1 MSTSLTIE
9 LDIANAL
16 PQANAADSA
25 RIVALWR
32 EIGSHFRNRGFSAQA
47 HPGGRVKRY
56 NLNLDASAL
65 LQTMEDALQQA
76 GSFDRR
82 RADHIGDRNA
92 RVAGN
97 LLLGIADRTGEL
109 REREVYEVANLFLQ
123 QLVLA
128 ANLVLPGSFQILAA
142 GYVGPGS
149 HLVEAGVA
157 DSVIFAAARRVL
169 DEHWPG
175 LSAPG
180 FGQVW
185 DWLEAQELG
194 HTHTAIKSINKVLLT
209 QLKVAEQR
217 HEYSART
224 VLLVLFQLEQLLDCH
239 ARNDVALLR
248 KRLRML
254 LGELPPAV
262 DCLKDLISVRAE
274 LLQGYQPVMRPPLLA
289 HDMREELENQLGQH
303 NMTVINAAALV
314 QALLLQLVTRGAND
328 FVFNETVEIRQTG
341 SSNLTP

>member
-1 MSTSLTIE
+1 MSTSTTIE

-47 HPGGRVKRY
+47 RPGGRVKLY
-56 NLNLDASAL
+56 NLSLDAAAL
-65 LQTMEDALQQA
+65 IQTMDDALQQS
-76 GSFDRR
+76 GSFDQR
-82 RADHIGDRNA
+82 RAAHIEDRNA

-97 LLLGIADRTGEL
+97 LLLTVADRTGEL
-109 REREVYEVANLFLQ
+109 QEREVYDVANLFLQ

-128 ANLVLPGSFQILAA
+128 ANLALPGSIQILAA
-142 GYVGPGS
+142 GYVGPGA

-157 DSVIFAAARRVL
+157 DSVIFAGVRKVL
-169 DEHWPG
+169 AEHWQLP
-175 LSAPG
+175 AVG
-180 FGQVW
+180 FEQVW
-185 DWLEAQELG
+185 NWLETLELG
-194 HTHTAIKSINKVLLT
+194 HTHTAIKSIDKVLLT

-254 LGELPPAV
+254 LGELPAAV
-262 DCLKDLISVRAE
+262 DCLKDLISVRSE

-289 HDMREELENQLGQH
+289 HDMHEELEDLLGQH

-314 QALLLQLVTRGAND
+314 QALLLQLVARGGSD
-328 FVFNETVEIRQTG
+328 FVFNESAEIR
-341 SSNLTP
+341 